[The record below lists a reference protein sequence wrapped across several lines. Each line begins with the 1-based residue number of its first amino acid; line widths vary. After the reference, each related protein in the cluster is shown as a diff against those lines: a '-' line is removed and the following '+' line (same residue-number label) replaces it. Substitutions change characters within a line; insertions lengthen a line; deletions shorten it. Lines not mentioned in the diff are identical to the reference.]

1 MTNERELVENL
12 KLTDIGKAFIDD
24 VESVKDYLPK
34 CNSMEFPQTFDE
46 FAKDYGFTDDKEI
59 YTNGSHLIPVFRVK
73 QWLDHIE
80 QPTFDDCVRR
90 QAVIEYIE
98 ACGAELGHDLEN
110 ESVREDILNM
120 PSVIPTQRWI
130 PVSERLPED
139 RNIVLVTAYWH
150 ETYQVMMAS
159 YFGEGLWWCVPFNN
173 CGDHMQ
179 KLNPKAWQP
188 LPQPYKEKRGK
199 ENGSN

>member
-1 MTNERELVENL
+1 MTKKIELEEDL

-80 QPTFDDCVRR
+80 QQPSDETIKYLECNDIDVQKFTEAMKKQRLQVKPNICDDCISR
-90 QAVIEYIE
+90 QAVLDNAYAYGNGLEPDGYCVKQAVKTAILSMEKLERIEQIVNE
-98 ACGAELGHDLEN
+98 HDN
-110 ESVREDILNM
+110 DSM
-120 PSVIPTQRWI
+120 
-130 PVSERLPED
+130 PED
-139 RNIVLVTAYWH
+139 YWYIDRIREVL
-150 ETYQVMMAS
+150 
-159 YFGEGLWWCVPFNN
+159 
-173 CGDHMQ
+173 
-179 KLNPKAWQP
+179 
-188 LPQPYKEKRGK
+188 
-199 ENGSN
+199 NG